1 MDRSKRIK
9 EMVNAS
15 FLLEEVQV
23 DLPIRPTAGFVAIAF
38 SDKMEY
44 TDIQPLHEGFF
55 WIGFL
60 IIEELDGEGK
70 NQ

>member
-23 DLPIRPTAGFVAIAF
+23 DLPIRPTAGFGAIAF
-38 SDKMEY
+38 SDKM
-44 TDIQPLHEGFF
+44 DIQPLHEGFF